1 MMPQV
6 LNTGS
11 LLDHGKYQGNKV
23 LGHGGCWNNLNCYN
37 SLDYS
42 ETLPRT
48 RIESINFCLIVI

>member
-1 MMPQV
+1 MLQV

-11 LLDHGKYQGNKV
+11 LLDHGKYRIEKV

-42 ETLPRT
+42 ETHLCT
-48 RIESINFCLIVI
+48 RIESINFCLIV